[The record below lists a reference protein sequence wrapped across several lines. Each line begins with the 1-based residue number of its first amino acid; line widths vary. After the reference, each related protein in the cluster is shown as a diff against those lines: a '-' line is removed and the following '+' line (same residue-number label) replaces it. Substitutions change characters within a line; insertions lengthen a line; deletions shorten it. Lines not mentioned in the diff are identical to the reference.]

1 MSLSEQRYEALRDKI
16 TTAVQ
21 TETSQLDDLRSAVSV
36 LVPSNLQRRE
46 CRAVASIATDGGDN
60 AVTFGPLNLEIIR
73 VVDSL
78 GRERV
83 HEVIAMSEDDSA
95 FRALAERLEVLVHLM
110 ERLDVGFDDLC
121 YPLGN
126 RRSASS
132 GRGSEPRARLR
143 AFRDLLEWAVML
155 KIAYEPSPFDV
166 LLLRDGLLRT
176 KTIRREVFPK
186 LADAFRRVCEQPAG
200 PGRGRVYL
208 LGVAKTS
215 AVLSK
220 LGVAMSL
227 QGTFERP
234 FPCWVRVPEELEARC
249 YSNDWKWM
257 DAKAAE
263 AGEHT
268 ECFGRM
274 HLVKL
279 AASADAPV
287 LPVDVPYWMNS
298 GEAVETLG
306 RLAHDAEGSFPVVGY
321 PAALQA
327 AHEQAELTGME
338 MSVSGDLMVDAL
350 REPLAS
356 DEAER
361 VTRLVHLGR
370 ALIVGGGSG

>member
-1 MSLSEQRYEALRDKI
+1 MSLSEQRYETLRHKI
-16 TTAVQ
+16 ATAVQ
-21 TETSQLDDLRSAVSV
+21 AETSQLDELRSAVSV

-95 FRALAERLEVLVHLM
+95 FRALAETLPILIHLM
-110 ERLDVGFDDLC
+110 ERLDVEFDDLC
-121 YPLGN
+121 YPLGS
-126 RRSASS
+126 RRAASS

-143 AFRDLLEWAVML
+143 AFRDLLEWAVLL

-186 LADAFRRVCEQPAG
+186 LAAAFRRACEEPAG
-200 PGRGRVYL
+200 TGRVYL

-227 QGTFERP
+227 QGTFERS
-234 FPCWVRVPEELEARC
+234 FPCWVEVPEELEARC

-257 DAKAAE
+257 DAKAAA

-287 LPVDVPYWMNS
+287 LPVDVPYWMDR

-327 AHEQAELTGME
+327 AHEQAKLTGME

-350 REPLAS
+350 REPLAD

-370 ALIVGGGSG
+370 ALIVGGTSG